1 VTARLRGS
9 IRVVR
14 TFRVTLDG
22 QLLAVT
28 GAGADPATL
37 AAGSGYAW
45 TDGQN
50 HASCRRVDHAG
61 PVPGQDCTCG
71 FYGFASDGTL
81 RRSVTEGA
89 HDLAAVIAVSGRVIP
104 ARRGVRAQHA
114 QIQALWLSPR
124 AGADLA
130 ARIAA
135 RYPSVA
141 VFRDRQ
147 AMLGEFPPTR
157 LPGYRL
163 RCGPSRLLLAG
174 QLLLAAVWIAATAA
188 SSTPSSPAPP
198 GTTAAV
204 LLPAAAGAG
213 VGVVIALR
221 RSWRYWAG
229 SLALPAVL
237 LAAGFI
243 APGLA
248 GEAVAGA
255 AVLGNLAGVVVEL
268 CLFAVTYCR
277 LGRGLRVADPHRQ
290 VTSTWR
296 ARADR
301 RPAGLRLLVL
311 FAVDLLTA
319 SATGAG
325 PTGLRPSVLC
335 AAAVV
340 TVLLTAVLARRE
352 AYRQHRLGL
361 GTAAAGLLLGKLA
374 SAFTS
379 TGTPTASSQ
388 AIGSAAMLLLVAGV
402 ALYWVEPIWG
412 GRSTR

>member
-1 VTARLRGS
+1 MTARLPGS

-28 GAGADPATL
+28 GAGADPTTL

-50 HASCRRVDHAG
+50 HAQCRRVDHAG

-174 QLLLAAVWIAATAA
+174 QLLLAAAWIAATAA

-213 VGVVIALR
+213 AGVVIALR

-255 AVLGNLAGVVVEL
+255 AVLGNLAGVAAEL

-277 LGRGLRVADPHRQ
+277 LGRGLRVVDPHRR
-290 VTSTWR
+290 VTSSWR

-319 SATGAG
+319 SAARAG

-352 AYRQHRLGL
+352 VYRQHRLGL

-379 TGTPTASSQ
+379 TGTPTPLSQ

>member
-1 VTARLRGS
+1 VTARLPGS

-50 HASCRRVDHAG
+50 HARCRRVDHAG

-81 RRSVTEGA
+81 RRSITEGA
-89 HDLAAVIAVSGRVIP
+89 HDLVAVIAVSGRVIP

-114 QIQALWLSPR
+114 EIQALWLSPR

-130 ARIAA
+130 ARVAA

-147 AMLGEFPPTR
+147 
-157 LPGYRL
+157 
-163 RCGPSRLLLAG
+163 RCS
-174 QLLLAAVWIAATAA
+174 A
-188 SSTPSSPAPP
+188 SSRRCHCRQLHAFQPCPAWYD
-198 GTTAAV
+198 GRRV
-204 LLPAAAGAG
+204 LLPAAAGA
-213 VGVVIALR
+213 GVVIALR
-221 RSWRYWAG
+221 RSWRYWTG

-255 AVLGNLAGVVVEL
+255 AVAGNLAGVAGEL

-277 LGRGLRVADPHRQ
+277 LGRGLRVVDPHRR
-290 VTSTWR
+290 VTSSWR
-296 ARADR
+296 ARADT

-319 SATGAG
+319 GAARGG
-325 PTGLRPSVLC
+325 PTRLRPSVLC

-361 GTAAAGLLLGKLA
+361 AAASAGLLLGKLA

-379 TGTPTASSQ
+379 TGTPTAASQ
-388 AIGSAAMLLLVAGV
+388 AIGSAAMLLLLAGV
-402 ALYWVEPIWG
+402 ALYWVEPTWG